1 MVMIEPFQPRER
13 RRSLL
18 RQYSARLNR
27 IMEQNQAELAVIR
40 GVRLERADTLM
51 RNVVE
56 NSFDGILTI
65 RSDGGIEMANDAA
78 CMAFGYARE
87 EMIDQPFQLLF
98 SEEHHQNSHLSD
110 LFHLG
115 HGHREVVGTK
125 KDGKSFPIE
134 LAISDMRLDGE
145 RLFIA
150 IVRDITERRAQQQQ
164 LEHQALHDALT
175 GLPNRVLLMDRLDHA
190 LDVARRRGEP
200 LALLLLDLDRFKEIN
215 DTLGHQVGDLLLRD
229 VAQRLVTPLRRSDTI
244 ARLGGDEFAV
254 LLPAV
259 TDLVRAREVS
269 ERILR
274 LLEDPFQV
282 GQLLLEV
289 RVSVG
294 IAMFPEHADDQSRL
308 LQCADVAMY
317 TAKANRTGVELYD
330 SDRDHNTVRHLTISG
345 ELRQAIEDGQLSFHY
360 QPKLHLPTR
369 EVTQVEAL
377 ARWHH
382 PQHGFIPPEEFIVHA
397 ERTGLIEPLFLWE
410 FNTALGQLADWH
422 AAGHMIGMAI
432 NLSAGNLH
440 KKSLVGMLEGLLDQW
455 QVDPRYLTLEITES
469 AIMVDPDAA
478 LEILR
483 RLDQI
488 GLRLSIDDF
497 GTGYSSLAGL
507 RQLPVDELKIDKS
520 FVMDMMNSENDAVIV
535 RSTIDLAHNLGLQ
548 VVAEGVEQEEHIA
561 LLAGLGCDV
570 GQGFFISKPL
580 PRDEINAWFETS
592 PFPVGNAIDSCEAL
606 KRPIDRTEER
616 GADAAAALPPPAPAK
631 TARSAPPAQS
641 DPMARVRLQR
651 GGTLS

>member
-1 MVMIEPFQPRER
+1 MTAYGTAPTGQDRPRER
-13 RRSLL
+13 RQTLL
-18 RQYSARLNR
+18 RRYSARLNR
-27 IMEQNQAELAVIR
+27 IVQQNQAELAVIQ
-40 GVRLERADTLM
+40 GARLERADTLM

-65 RSDGGIEMANDAA
+65 RADGGIEMANDAA
-78 CMAFGYARE
+78 CRTFGYSRE
-87 EMIDQPFQLLF
+87 ELVDQPFQMLF
-98 SEEHHQNSHLSD
+98 SELKDQSGDLSD
-110 LFHLG
+110 LFQLG
-115 HGHREVVGTK
+115 RGHREAVAIK
-125 KDGKSFPIE
+125 KSGDGFPIE
-134 LAISDMRLDGE
+134 LAISDMRVGGS
-145 RLFIA
+145 RMFIA

-190 LDVARRRGEP
+190 LDVARRRAEP
-200 LALLLLDLDRFKEIN
+200 LGLLLLDLDRFKEIN

-229 VAQRLVTPLRRSDTI
+229 VAQRLVAPLRRSDTI

-259 TDLVRAREVS
+259 TDLTRARQVS
-269 ERILR
+269 ERILS

-282 GQLLLEV
+282 GQLSLEV

-294 IAMFPEHADDQSRL
+294 IAMFPEHAEDQSRL

-317 TAKANRTGVELYD
+317 TAKSNRTGIELYD
-330 SDRDHNTVRHLTISG
+330 SERDHNTVRHLTISG
-345 ELRQAIEDGQLSFHY
+345 ELRQAIENGQLSFHF

-382 PQHGFIPPEEFIVHA
+382 PRHGFIPPEEFIVHA

-410 FNTALGQLADWH
+410 FNTALGQLAEWH
-422 AAGHMIGMAI
+422 AQGYMVGMAI
-432 NLSAGNLH
+432 NLSPGNLH
-440 KKSLVGMLEGLLDQW
+440 KKSLVGMLESLLDRW

-469 AIMVDPDAA
+469 AIMVDPQAA

-520 FVMDMMNSENDAVIV
+520 FVMDMTNNENDAVIV

-548 VVAEGVEQEEHIA
+548 VVAEGVEREEHVA
-561 LLAGLGCDV
+561 LLTGLGCDV

-580 PRDEINAWFETS
+580 AADEITKWFETA
-592 PFPVGNAIDSCEAL
+592 PYPIGTLHGNG
-606 KRPIDRTEER
+606 K
-616 GADAAAALPPPAPAK
+616 GAQNEPAPDS
-631 TARSAPPAQS
+631 RPATKPF
-641 DPMARVRLQR
+641 DPMSKVRIAR
-651 GGTLS
+651 GGRLS